1 MDTVLSPLLLG
12 LLRAGSELPVL
23 WLLSRRLEG
32 LCQPGDPWCRFRPCE
47 VWVMPG
53 RPETS
58 GFLPPSGPALVRASR
73 GSQRFWGLVGCSR
86 QLSGDPGL
94 AGIWGRLGSRAAG
107 VCVSPCA
114 RPCCPEGRA
123 RHRGCV
129 PVRSGLRG
137 QARSSSGSDGGRCRE
152 KKSRSGSL
160 AGCIP
165 ARYCPAK
172 GPGVCHMPTLS
183 LKFLICRMGSVVPS
197 MRMK

>member
-1 MDTVLSPLLLG
+1 MTGSSGGSLGHCGVSSLAG

-32 LCQPGDPWCRFRPCE
+32 LCQPGAPWYHFRPCE

-58 GFLPPSGPALVRASR
+58 GFLPPSAGPALARASR
-73 GSQRFWGLVGCSR
+73 GSLWETLGPCGCSR
-86 QLSGDPGL
+86 ELSGDPRL

-114 RPCCPEGRA
+114 RSCCPEGWA
-123 RHRGCV
+123 RHHGCV

-137 QARSSSGSDGGRCRE
+137 QARSSSSSDGGRCRE
-152 KKSRSGSL
+152 KKSSSGSL
-160 AGCIP
+160 AGCLL
-165 ARYCPAK
+165 
-172 GPGVCHMPTLS
+172 GTS
-183 LKFLICRMGSVVPS
+183 
-197 MRMK
+197 